1 MHQTLPILRQAFRGT
16 RQYLPFHQSNTH
28 KPSDDNA
35 ACLGTRP
42 SLENRIELQLAFN
55 SSVVKVGDEA
65 TISYKDLSGTTKTI
79 NTAVVDMEGT
89 PAVILNTMAVGECFA
104 EITVTVKAEGG
115 DVVVKESVSYY
126 AARTCNGIDAAN
138 YNNVQALAQAM
149 MNFAKSAENC
159 FAK

>member
-1 MHQTLPILRQAFRGT
+1 M
-16 RQYLPFHQSNTH
+16 
-28 KPSDDNA
+28 
-35 ACLGTRP
+35 
-42 SLENRIELQLAFN
+42 
-55 SSVVKVGDEA
+55 VKVGDEA

-89 PAVILNTMAVGECFA
+89 PAVILNTMAVAECFA